1 MKTQQL
7 AWRIGYVIQEAVT
20 RDEVMPFV
28 TGDLRKSITVDV
40 FQSGGLYEIVVGSN
54 LPYARA
60 VHDGRPA
67 LTIYPRKKKALYW
80 KGAAHPVKKV
90 EQPARVGKPYLRQG
104 VELAMPQVLDLV
116 AQSYSERAREEL
128 NQQVNQLFG

>member
-1 MKTQQL
+1 MDKTQQL
-7 AWRIGYVIQEAVT
+7 AWRIGYLIQEAAT
-20 RDEVMPFV
+20 RDEVIPFI
-28 TGDLRKSITVDV
+28 TGDLRKSITVNV
-40 FQSGGLYEIVVGSN
+40 FQTGGVYEIVVGSN

-90 EQPARVGKPYLRQG
+90 EQPARAGKPYLRDGLQ
-104 VELAMPQVLDLV
+104 LARPAITDLV
-116 AQSYSERAREEL
+116 QQEFSVMARQELQSQISR
-128 NQQVNQLFG
+128 LF